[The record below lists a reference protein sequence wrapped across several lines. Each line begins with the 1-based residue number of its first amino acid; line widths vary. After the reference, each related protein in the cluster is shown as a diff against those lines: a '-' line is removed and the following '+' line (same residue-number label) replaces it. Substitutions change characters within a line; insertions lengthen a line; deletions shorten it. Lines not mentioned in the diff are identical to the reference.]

1 MNRLAVLVSGNGS
14 NLQAI
19 IDACADGRLPDTQ
32 VVVVVSNHREAFAL
46 ERAQAHG
53 IPALVHPLY
62 PYRRDG
68 RLRSQYDAD
77 LAELLRPYR
86 PDAVVLAGWM
96 HILSMEF
103 LHHYPARVL
112 NIHPALPGTFPGMHA
127 IEKAYEAYQ
136 CGEITHTGVMV
147 HLAPDEGVDVGPVV
161 AQCVVPIY
169 LGESLVE
176 LEERVH
182 QTEHELYVTAINTL
196 LAQLV
201 K

>member
-86 PDAVVLAGWM
+86 PDVVVLAGWM

-169 LGESLVE
+169 LGESLAE

>member
-19 IDACADGRLPDTQ
+19 IDACTDGRLQDTR

-46 ERAQAHG
+46 ERAKTHG
-53 IPALVHPLY
+53 IPALCHPYY

-68 RLRSQYDAD
+68 LPRSRYDAD

-86 PDAVVLAGWM
+86 PDVIILAGWM
-96 HILSMEF
+96 HILGMEF
-103 LHHYPARVL
+103 LRHYPARVL

-127 IEKAYEAYQ
+127 IDRAYEAYQ
-136 CGEITHTGVMV
+136 HGEITHTGVMV

-161 AQCVVPIY
+161 AQCEVPIY
-169 LGESLVE
+169 PGEPLEE
-176 LEERVH
+176 LEARVH
-182 QTEHELYVTAINTL
+182 QAEHSLYITAIAKL
-196 LAQLV
+196 LAQLTS
-201 K
+201 